1 MSMPLAISYFCC
13 LMMAGNTAPSEGG
26 VNTTI
31 VTLGVSA
38 ALDLAE
44 PNIAAPA
51 IVAARS
57 VRLKILERIPVIWKR
72 RRVGK
77 AKRAHQGRGAVG
89 TAREERA
96 FAHPTSASGR
106 SKSALAA
113 AIIAS
118 RQASAS
124 AVMIAPPIV
133 LLALFIDFY
142 LPNRRFPQA

>member
-1 MSMPLAISYFCC
+1 MSMPLAISYLCC
-13 LMMAGNTAPSEGG
+13 LIMAGNTAPNEGG

-57 VRLKILERIPVIWKR
+57 VTLKILKRIPVIWKR

-77 AKRAHQGRGAVG
+77 AKRAHQGRSAVG

-96 FAHPTSASGR
+96 FAHPCISANQYGEH
-106 SKSALAA
+106 
-113 AIIAS
+113 
-118 RQASAS
+118 
-124 AVMIAPPIV
+124 VP
-133 LLALFIDFY
+133 
-142 LPNRRFPQA
+142 